1 MRFVDKK
8 RYVLPYALPSKVGS
22 ALSSLDLFFIAADM
36 RYQVK
41 LEVHCYAAQ
50 LLWFR
55 LPTYGVL
62 LHSYTFVNICFKL
75 PCFSI

>member
-1 MRFVDKK
+1 MFC
-8 RYVLPYALPSKVGS
+8 P
-22 ALSSLDLFFIAADM
+22 M

-55 LPTYGVL
+55 LPIHGVL
-62 LHSYTFVNICFKL
+62 LRSYTFVNICFKL
-75 PCFSI
+75 PCFPDLICFKPLNIALCYAFSCLKA